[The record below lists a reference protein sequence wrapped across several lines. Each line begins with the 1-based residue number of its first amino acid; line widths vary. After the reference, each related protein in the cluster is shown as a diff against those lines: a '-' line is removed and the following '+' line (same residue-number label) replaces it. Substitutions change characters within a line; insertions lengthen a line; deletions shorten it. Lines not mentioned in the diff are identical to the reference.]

1 MKKQFSISVI
11 MPVYNCEKYLSQAI
25 ESVYAQGDFVD
36 SEIIVID
43 DGSSDNSVLI
53 ANKYNT
59 KVIKQNHL
67 HAAAAR
73 NNGIK
78 NSSKDWVFFLDS
90 DDTMVPDAFKILLDT
105 VSENPNISCIFSYL
119 KDFVSPELSDDEKN
133 NLVPRTEPYTGAIGG
148 ATFVKRSVFDSVGF
162 FDETL
167 SSGEGVDWIWRVRNS
182 SFNYMTIDKVTAH
195 RRLHLNNTGRVNK
208 EQEARNIAAVIRRMH
223 KKSNK

>member
-78 NSSKDWVFFLDS
+78 NSSKD
-90 DDTMVPDAFKILLDT
+90 
-105 VSENPNISCIFSYL
+105 
-119 KDFVSPELSDDEKN
+119 
-133 NLVPRTEPYTGAIGG
+133 
-148 ATFVKRSVFDSVGF
+148 
-162 FDETL
+162 
-167 SSGEGVDWIWRVRNS
+167 
-182 SFNYMTIDKVTAH
+182 
-195 RRLHLNNTGRVNK
+195 
-208 EQEARNIAAVIRRMH
+208 
-223 KKSNK
+223 